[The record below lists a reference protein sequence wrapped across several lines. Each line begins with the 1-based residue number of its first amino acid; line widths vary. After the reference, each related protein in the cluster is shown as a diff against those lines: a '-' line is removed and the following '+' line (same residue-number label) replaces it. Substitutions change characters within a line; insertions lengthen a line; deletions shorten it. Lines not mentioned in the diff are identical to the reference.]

1 MASSSSRAPRLHH
14 QQLTTQPARIFAWK
28 QHLFAAGTQSSSSTP
43 TIPWPASSI
52 ASPPKGRY
60 AKRTLGL
67 VLSQLI
73 ERHSSSLPSVTSLEQ
88 APLIY
93 GRLAEQIAY
102 SVGALNRHGYGRGD
116 RVVLVLPNGPQL
128 AVAFLGIS
136 AGAQCAPLN
145 PAYSAQEF
153 TFFLKDLEAS
163 VLVTQPGFCPA
174 AEAAARQLGVP
185 LIALQPS
192 GEFSGLFTLEG
203 EISRPLSSRSGFSE
217 PEEVALLLHS
227 SGTTARPKLI
237 PLTHRNLTVSARQI
251 HATLALTPA
260 DHSLNVMPLFH
271 VHGLIGALLATLS
284 AGGSICCTT
293 GFNALRFYRWLD
305 QVQPTWYTAVPTMH
319 QAILARVPP
328 TGFRHRLR
336 LIRSSS
342 AHLHTSVWNELENVF
357 GCPALNSYGMTEGAH
372 QIASNPLPPGQRKRG
387 TVGPA
392 TGPTLCILDPAGNL
406 LPAGRTGEVA
416 LRGETITVGYI
427 APESANQ
434 MAFTNGWL
442 RTGDLGVQDDDG
454 YLSLTGRLKEI
465 INCGGEKVS
474 PAEIDTVL
482 MDHPFVSMA
491 LTFPIKCTML
501 GEKIGAVIVLKIGC
515 AAAEADLKVYAGERL
530 ARFKVPRKIVFRDD
544 IPKGPTGKMQRHGM
558 AARLGL
564 E

>member
-1 MASSSSRAPRLHH
+1 M
-14 QQLTTQPARIFAWK
+14 
-28 QHLFAAGTQSSSSTP
+28 P
-43 TIPWPASSI
+43 TIPWPISSI
-52 ASPPKGRY
+52 AYPPKARY
-60 AKRTLGL
+60 PEGIVDL
-67 VLSQLI
+67 VLSELI
-73 ERHSSSLPSVTSLEQ
+73 ERHGPSSSSLTSLEQ
-88 APLIY
+88 PPLIY

-102 SVGALNRHGYGRGD
+102 SVAALNRHGYGCGD
-116 RVVLVLPNGPQL
+116 RVALVLPNGPQL

-145 PAYSAQEF
+145 PAYSAEEF
-153 TFFLKDLEAS
+153 TFFLKDLAAS

-174 AEAAARQLGVP
+174 AEAAARQLGLP
-185 LIALQPS
+185 LMALQPS
-192 GEFSGLFTLEG
+192 GECSGLFTLEG
-203 EISRPLSSRSGFSE
+203 EISRHLFGRTGFSG
-217 PEEVALLLHS
+217 PEDVALLLHS

-237 PLTHRNLTVSARQI
+237 PLTHRNLTSSARQI
-251 HATLALTPA
+251 HATLSLTPA
-260 DHSLNVMPLFH
+260 DHSLNLMPLFH
-271 VHGLIGALLATLS
+271 VHGLIGALLSTLS

-319 QAILARVPP
+319 QAILARVP
-328 TGFRHRLR
+328 TSGFRHRLR
-336 LIRSSS
+336 FIRSSS
-342 AHLHTSVWNELENVF
+342 AHLHTSVWDQLENVF

-392 TGPTLCILDPAGNL
+392 TGPRLCILDPAGNL

-416 LRGETITVGYI
+416 LRGETITAGYI

-434 MAFTNGWL
+434 TAFTNGWL

-474 PAEIDTVL
+474 PAEVDAVL
-482 MDHPFVSMA
+482 LDHPSVGMA
-491 LTFPIKCTML
+491 LTFPLQCAML
-501 GEKIGAVIVLKIGC
+501 GEKIGAVVVAKIGC
-515 AAAEADLKVYAGERL
+515 TVAEAELKLYVGERL
-530 ARFKVPRKIVFRDD
+530 ARFKVPRQIVFRDD
-544 IPKGPTGKMQRHGM
+544 IPKGPTGKMQRLGM